1 MSNQKSSA
9 ALENTVTNLRSE
21 LPNRA
26 LLDRAQTL
34 WSTVAECQQEY
45 QQEVAHFVSDRL
57 AKDGEAIKETLT
69 SRNWPDALAV
79 QARWVDETIR
89 DYNAEI
95 TKLAKLYTKAA
106 ASAARK
112 ESQAA

>member
-9 ALENTVTNLRSE
+9 SFDNTVTNLRAE

-26 LLDRAQTL
+26 LLDGAQTW
-34 WSTVAECQQEY
+34 WSTVAECQQE
-45 QQEVAHFVSDRL
+45 VAHFVSERL
-57 AKDGEAIKETLT
+57 AKDGEAIKETLS
-69 SRNWPDALAV
+69 SRNWSDALAV

-95 TKLAKLYTKAA
+95 AKLVVFYSKTA
-106 ASAARK
+106 ASAAHR
-112 ESQAA
+112 ESWAA

>member
-9 ALENTVTNLRSE
+9 SFDNTVTSLRAE

-26 LLDRAQTL
+26 LLDGAQRW
-34 WSTVAECQQEY
+34 WSTVAEC

-57 AKDGEAIKETLT
+57 AKDGKAIKETL
-69 SRNWPDALAV
+69 SSGNWSDALAV

-95 TKLAKLYTKAA
+95 TKLTKLYTKAA
-106 ASAARK
+106 VSTARN
-112 ESQAA
+112 ESRSS

>member
-1 MSNQKSSA
+1 MLNHKSSA
-9 ALENTVTNLRSE
+9 PLDHTVTTLRAE

-26 LLDRAQTL
+26 LLDGAQTW
-34 WSTVAECQQEY
+34 WSTVAEC

-57 AKDGEAIKETLT
+57 AKDGEAIKDTL
-69 SRNWPDALAV
+69 SSGNWSDALAV

-95 TKLAKLYTKAA
+95 TKLTKLYTKVA

>member
-1 MSNQKSSA
+1 MTNQKSSA
-9 ALENTVTNLRSE
+9 TFDNTVTNLRAE

-26 LLDRAQTL
+26 LLNGAQTW
-34 WSTVAECQQEY
+34 WSAVAECQQEM
-45 QQEVAHFVSDRL
+45 ANFVSARL

-79 QARWVDETIR
+79 QARWMDETMR

-95 TKLAKLYTKAA
+95 TKLTKLYAKAA
-106 ASAARK
+106 ASTAHK

>member
-1 MSNQKSSA
+1 MANHKSSA
-9 ALENTVTNLRSE
+9 SFDNTVTNLRAE

-26 LLDRAQTL
+26 LLDRAQT
-34 WSTVAECQQEY
+34 WWPTVAECQQEY

-57 AKDGEAIKETLT
+57 AKDGEAIKDTLS

-79 QARWVDETIR
+79 QVRWVDETIR

-95 TKLAKLYTKAA
+95 TKLTKLYAKAA
-106 ASAARK
+106 ASTAHK

>member
-1 MSNQKSSA
+1 MANHKSSA
-9 ALENTVTNLRSE
+9 SFDNTVTNLRAE

-26 LLDRAQTL
+26 FLNGAQTW
-34 WSTVAECQQEY
+34 WSAVAECQQEMANF
-45 QQEVAHFVSDRL
+45 VAARL
-57 AKDGEAIKETLT
+57 AKDGEAIKDTLT

-79 QARWVDETIR
+79 QARWMDETMR

-95 TKLAKLYTKAA
+95 TKLTKLYAKAA
-106 ASAARK
+106 ASTAHK